1 MDIGKNWIIIDRIT
15 CTTSTVATA
24 RPITSHTQSPMYA
37 TKRKSN
43 SEEEECPYKFKSK
56 KQKESDESVNYDF
69 TSIYKPSSPLYKN
82 FGNGLTLC
90 NNTKT
95 NIFRNIDD
103 VLLYIMQTNEPINLD
118 EKNDI
123 ICDKNMGLDIFKELI
138 DELHHIKELPDL
150 AFDLW
155 GLCNS

>member
-1 MDIGKNWIIIDRIT
+1 MDIAKNWIIIDRVT
-15 CTTSTVATA
+15 CTTSTVTTA
-24 RPITSHTQSPMYA
+24 RPITSHTQSPLNA
-37 TKRKSN
+37 TKRKATN
-43 SEEEECPYKFKSK
+43 EEDWPCKQKTK
-56 KQKESDESVNYDF
+56 KQKENEECMNDLTLE
-69 TSIYKPSSPLYKN
+69 YKPSSPLYKN

-95 NIFRNIDD
+95 NIFKNIDD

-118 EKNDI
+118 EKNDV
-123 ICDKNMGLDIFKELI
+123 ICDKNMGVDIFKELI

-150 AFDLW
+150 TFDLW